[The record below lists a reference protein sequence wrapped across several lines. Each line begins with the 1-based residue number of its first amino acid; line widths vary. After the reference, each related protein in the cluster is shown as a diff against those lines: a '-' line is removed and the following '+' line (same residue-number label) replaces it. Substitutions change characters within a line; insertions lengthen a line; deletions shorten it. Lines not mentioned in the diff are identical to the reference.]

1 MSQRGYYSTFELPR
15 DLVDAEALRNLLGE
29 LWKYRYDDLYE
40 DEADGRPL
48 EDDLMAA
55 CQRIVSFLATQELEK
70 GHQRLLYLGWTLALS
85 TLPTIEAWL
94 PEDKRPQMVL
104 DEVRAVLEG
113 GRRGSQ
119 DWKTLLPPA
128 ITGSQA
134 LDEALNVF
142 SNLIRALDPTEAPQ
156 ALLNILDDCL
166 QGYAVFPGSDGRR
179 DLFNWLLLE
188 AVPAAWSLHLPDAI
202 YTFRWSWPP
211 LQK

>member
-1 MSQRGYYSTFELPR
+1 MSQRGYYSTFQLPGY
-15 DLVDAEALRNLLGE
+15 LKDAEALRSLLGE
-29 LWKYRYDDLYE
+29 LWTYRYDDLYE
-40 DEADGRPL
+40 DEADDRPL

-55 CQRIVSFLATQELEK
+55 CKRIVRFLVTQESEK

-104 DEVRAVLEG
+104 DEVRATLEG
-113 GRRGSQ
+113 RSRGLQ
-119 DWKTLLPPA
+119 DWKALFPLA
-128 ITGSQA
+128 MTGSQA

-142 SNLIRALDPTEAPQ
+142 SNLTRALDATEAPQ
-156 ALLNILDDCL
+156 AILNILDDCL
-166 QGYAVFPGSDGRR
+166 QGYAVFPGSEGRR

-202 YTFRWSWPP
+202 YTFRWPWPP
-211 LQK
+211 PEK